1 MVMKKPLVLA
11 LLSGFVLV
19 GAAYP
24 EAPMPAGVTT
34 AQAPAATYRA
44 CRRGDPSDDRCIQLY
59 ERGVRASYA
68 RWQAAH
74 GGERV
79 EVAAAEPRRA
89 RPARRAQQL
98 AANDRC
104 APDSPDH
111 AQHRDETDSDVR
123 GM

>member
-1 MVMKKPLVLA
+1 MKKPLVLA

-24 EAPMPAGVTT
+24 EAPTPAGAAT
-34 AQAPAATYRA
+34 AQAPAASYRP

-59 ERGVRASYA
+59 ERSVRASYA

-79 EVAAAEPRRA
+79 EAAAAEPQRE
-89 RPARRAQQL
+89 RPARRTHQL
-98 AANDRC
+98 AANERC
-104 APDSPDH
+104 ATDSPSH
-111 AQHRDETDSDVR
+111 ARHRDETESDVR

>member
-1 MVMKKPLVLA
+1 MKKPLVLA

-24 EAPMPAGVTT
+24 EAPTPVGTTT
-34 AQAPAATYRA
+34 AQEPAATYRA

-59 ERGVRASYA
+59 ERGVRSSYA

-74 GGERV
+74 GGDPV
-79 EVAAAEPRRA
+79 QVAAAEPRRE
-89 RPARRAQQL
+89 RPARHMHPL
-98 AANDRC
+98 AANERC
-104 APDSPDH
+104 APDSPSH
-111 AQHRDETDSDVR
+111 AHHQDETESGVR

>member
-1 MVMKKPLVLA
+1 MKKPLVLA

-24 EAPMPAGVTT
+24 EAPTPTGVSTG
-34 AQAPAATYRA
+34 QAPVATYRA

-74 GGERV
+74 GGERT

-89 RPARRAQQL
+89 RPHRSQRL
-98 AANDRC
+98 ALNERC
-104 APDSPDH
+104 ATDGPDH
-111 AQHRDETDSDVR
+111 AHRAHQGEAENDVR

>member
-1 MVMKKPLVLA
+1 MKKPLVLA

-24 EAPMPAGVTT
+24 EAPKPEGAET
-34 AQAPAATYRA
+34 ATAPAASYRP
-44 CRRGDPSDDRCIQLY
+44 CRRGDRSDDRCIQLY

-74 GGERV
+74 GDART

-89 RPARRAQQL
+89 RPHRRHQL
-98 AANDRC
+98 ALNERC
-104 APDSPDH
+104 ASDGPDH
-111 AQHRDETDSDVR
+111 AHHRDGAEDDVR

>member
-1 MVMKKPLVLA
+1 MKKPLVLA

-24 EAPMPAGVTT
+24 EAPTPAGVTT
-34 AQAPAATYRA
+34 AQAPATTYRA

-74 GGERV
+74 GDARTE
-79 EVAAAEPRRA
+79 AAAGEPRRA
-89 RPARRAQQL
+89 RPHRGRQL
-98 AANDRC
+98 ALNERC
-104 APDSPDH
+104 ASDGPDH
-111 AQHRDETDSDVR
+111 ARHQDGTEDDVR